1 MNRQEGGM
9 NDTPTHAP
17 HVDHAGMAGPRRLLA
32 IWRER
37 ISVRWTLAQMARDN
51 PHLLKDI
58 GLTKQ
63 QVETEIAKPFWQR

>member
-1 MNRQEGGM
+1 MH
-9 NDTPTHAP
+9 DAPTLASNS
-17 HVDHAGMAGPRRLLA
+17 AQTARSGPPA

-37 ISVRWTLAQMARDN
+37 IRARWKLARMAQEN

-63 QVETEIAKPFWQR
+63 QVESEIAKRFWQR

>member
-1 MNRQEGGM
+1 M
-9 NDTPTHAP
+9 NDAP
-17 HVDHAGMAGPRRLLA
+17 AAASDLPKAASRGLLA

-37 ISVRWTLAQMARDN
+37 IRARWKLAQMAQEN

>member
-1 MNRQEGGM
+1 M
-9 NDTPTHAP
+9 DDAPTLAP
-17 HVDHAGMAGPRRLLA
+17 NLHQAAPQSLLA

-37 ISVRWTLAQMARDN
+37 IRIRWKLAQIAQEN

-63 QVETEIAKPFWQR
+63 QVETEIAKPFWRR

>member
-1 MNRQEGGM
+1 MHDG
-9 NDTPTHAP
+9 PVLAP
-17 HVDHAGMAGPRRLLA
+17 NSPPAAPQGLLA

-37 ISVRWTLAQMARDN
+37 IRARWTLAQMAQEN

-63 QVETEIAKPFWQR
+63 QVETEFAKRFWQR